1 MRHASAEDADR
12 PGDHPALD
20 ALRELPPTSLFVFDA
35 ALDLQRY
42 HAAAPHHVLGE
53 VAGEPVED
61 GSAGLLDEE
70 VYALLRKA
78 QEEDRMQTRA
88 VVSRATSGEERALTL
103 AAHPLRDPE
112 GGPGGVAAQIAD
124 LSGERHDYGRLD
136 TLVEEEAL
144 TDRSLN
150 VADTA
155 QRLVDMMAARLA
167 DTATVDILD
176 CVLRGELP
184 RHATVGPQSL
194 VRRVSAGTDTGERM
208 PVAFPVGGRHGYP
221 HCGPFAR
228 ALADHRP
235 HVAVLGGD
243 DDWWLSGMVERKLAP
258 AGAHALIVV
267 PLIAEGRLLGLAA
280 LYRTG
285 EEEPFT
291 QDDLA
296 TAVRMVR
303 QAEQAVD
310 NARRFTLEQ
319 AAAQLLRRSL
329 APCAPQDT
337 RTVHTAEGHLQD
349 IGNAWCE
356 VIPLSGARTALVIG
370 DVAEP
375 GVRGIALMGRLR
387 AGLLALAEQ
396 DPEPGEL
403 LSRLATLTAR
413 LARDV
418 HLGLRAP
425 EPLSTCLYL
434 VYDPVEHTCQ
444 AASAGHPAPL
454 IGPGD
459 GPMRTAPLDIG
470 PPLGP
475 DRHAYETSRFPLADQ
490 SEIALFTSGLTAL
503 AEDGP
508 EDGRP
513 HRSAALREALSH
525 ARGSLEERCDQA
537 LGRFLGRRPTGDA
550 LLLLARTRPLPPV
563 DVATWELSDSPE
575 QVASARRSC
584 AEQLTRWGL
593 GDLAFTTELLVSELV
608 TNAIRYGSAPVRLRL
623 IRDRALVCEV
633 HDASSSAPRV
643 CHATGNDERGRGLF
657 MIEEMADR
665 WGVRFDPGGKTV
677 WAEQDI
683 GEETAAD

>member
-1 MRHASAEDADR
+1 
-12 PGDHPALD
+12 
-20 ALRELPPTSLFVFDA
+20 
-35 ALDLQRY
+35 
-42 HAAAPHHVLGE
+42 
-53 VAGEPVED
+53 
-61 GSAGLLDEE
+61 
-70 VYALLRKA
+70 
-78 QEEDRMQTRA
+78 
-88 VVSRATSGEERALTL
+88 
-103 AAHPLRDPE
+103 
-112 GGPGGVAAQIAD
+112 
-124 LSGERHDYGRLD
+124 
-136 TLVEEEAL
+136 
-144 TDRSLN
+144 
-150 VADTA
+150 
-155 QRLVDMMAARLA
+155 
-167 DTATVDILD
+167 
-176 CVLRGELP
+176 
-184 RHATVGPQSL
+184 
-194 VRRVSAGTDTGERM
+194 
-208 PVAFPVGGRHGYP
+208 
-221 HCGPFAR
+221 
-228 ALADHRP
+228 
-235 HVAVLGGD
+235 
-243 DDWWLSGMVERKLAP
+243 MVERKLAP
-258 AGAHALIVV
+258 AGAHA
-267 PLIAEGRLLGLAA
+267 LIAEGRLLGLAA

-285 EEEPFT
+285 EEGPFT

-329 APCAPQDT
+329 APGAPQDT

-575 QVASARRSC
+575 QVASATVLRRT
-584 AEQLTRWGL
+584 AHPLGPGRPRLHHRTPRQRTGHQRHPPRFGARPAAPDPRPGPGLRGPRRQQLRAAGLPRHRQRREGPGTVHDRGDGRPVGSALRPRRQDGL
-593 GDLAFTTELLVSELV
+593 G
-608 TNAIRYGSAPVRLRL
+608 R
-623 IRDRALVCEV
+623 
-633 HDASSSAPRV
+633 
-643 CHATGNDERGRGLF
+643 TGHR
-657 MIEEMADR
+657 
-665 WGVRFDPGGKTV
+665 
-677 WAEQDI
+677 
-683 GEETAAD
+683 